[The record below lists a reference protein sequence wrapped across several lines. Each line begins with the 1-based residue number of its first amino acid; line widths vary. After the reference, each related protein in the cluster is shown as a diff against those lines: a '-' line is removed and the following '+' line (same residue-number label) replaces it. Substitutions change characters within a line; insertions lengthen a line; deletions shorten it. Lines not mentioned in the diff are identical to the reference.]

1 MDSEDANEPGQD
13 RNYRPKCLP
22 TSTDVLIGKHRVGR
36 LLPLEPG
43 RSGVHG
49 QGPLALV
56 VGSPRGV
63 LSAARCAAPCPATL
77 DVWLPARA

>member
-1 MDSEDANEPGQD
+1 VELGLQGQ
-13 RNYRPKCLP
+13 KEA
-22 TSTDVLIGKHRVGR
+22 TEWVLRKTCSVALWVGR